1 MNISTTSVV
10 NWARIGKSTIFDLV
24 LNAQTEDN
32 DFIENEMSTTDVMS
46 YKPELAQELQAN
58 KGDPAFDFLYDM
70 FYNLPTGEEVKKN
83 LLIVF
88 AGNIGTEDAPEFRA
102 WNTTS
107 TLILDH
113 FDSVA
118 EKIYFKFSI
127 IDIGR
132 GTCTVTDGVP
142 VFTATGATSS
152 TVTDTVLPDTTV
164 TEDTTPDDTESEGE
178 VTDDETPDTETE

>member
-1 MNISTTSVV
+1 MNISTTSTES
-10 NWARIGKSTIFDLV
+10 WARIGKSTIFDLV

-32 DFIENEMSTTDVMS
+32 DFIEDEMPTTDVMY
-46 YKPELAQELQAN
+46 YKPELAQELQCN
-58 KGDPAFDFLYDM
+58 KGDEAFDYLYDM
-70 FYNLPTGEEVKKN
+70 FFNLPTGEDVKKN

-88 AGNIGTEDAPEFRA
+88 AGNVGTESAPKFNA

-127 IDIGR
+127 TKIQR
-132 GTCTVTDGVP
+132 GTCTVSDGVP
-142 VFTATGATSS
+142 TFTLNGA
-152 TVTDTVLPDTTV
+152 
-164 TEDTTPDDTESEGE
+164 SE
-178 VTDDETPDTETE
+178 

>member
-1 MNISTTSVV
+1 MNISATDVES
-10 NWARIGKSTIFDLV
+10 WARIGKSTVFDLV

-32 DFIENEMSTTDVMS
+32 DFIEDEMATTEIMS
-46 YKPELAQELQAN
+46 YKPELSQELQAN

-70 FYNLPTGEEVKKN
+70 FFNLPTGEDVKKN

-88 AGNIGTEDAPEFRA
+88 AGNVGTESAPKFNA

-127 IDIGR
+127 IKINR
-132 GTCTVTDGVP
+132 GTCTVTDGAP
-142 VFTATGATSS
+142 VFTANGTSGS
-152 TVTDTVLPDTTV
+152 TSGST
-164 TEDTTPDDTESEGE
+164 SE
-178 VTDDETPDTETE
+178 